1 MTMRRHASWAALVA
15 VGVKAITVTMLG
27 VTIGETTSGQA
38 AEVPTSE
45 SMMIATN
52 PADRIGEDW
61 WKQRHAEKIA
71 LAKEGGWELAFI
83 GDSITHG
90 WEGQGKEVWA
100 KFYGDRKAI
109 NLGYSGDR
117 TEHVL
122 WRLDQGELDGYEP
135 KVAVIM
141 IGTNN
146 TGHRMDAAEV
156 IASGIRRI
164 VQRIQEKS
172 PTTKV
177 LLLGIFPRA
186 AAATDPQREN
196 NDRVNSM
203 IARLADEK
211 TVFFLNINDAFLTDD
226 GELTKE
232 VMPDLLHP
240 EAAGYAIW
248 AEAME
253 PTLTTLLAEQP
264 AEAEAAP

>member
-1 MTMRRHASWAALVA
+1 MTMLRRVA
-15 VGVKAITVTMLG
+15 VAGLAVLG
-27 VTIGETTSGQA
+27 VTMGGLARGHA
-38 AEVPTSE
+38 AEVPSSE
-45 SMMIATN
+45 SMMLATN

-61 WKQRHAEKIA
+61 WKARHAEKLA

-90 WEGQGKEVWA
+90 WEGHGKETWA

-146 TGHRMDAAEV
+146 TGHRRDAAEV
-156 IASGIRRI
+156 IASGVQRI

-172 PTTKV
+172 PNTKI

-186 AAATDPQREN
+186 AKASDPQREN
-196 NDRVNSM
+196 NDRANTM
-203 IARLADEK
+203 LARLADEK

-226 GELTKE
+226 GELTEE

-253 PTLTTLLAEQP
+253 PTLSALLAEQP
-264 AEAEAAP
+264 AEAEAVP